1 MEELMIQVLAVTLR
15 LADPEQDP
23 GYEEYVSLT
32 DLRQTLVDE
41 VQRRGS
47 LTENEKL
54 LLKELA
60 KYDKAVYS
68 RMSALKQEAEDG
80 MQRMNATKRQQNAY
94 GQNGLGES
102 IMFDKG
108 V

>member
-1 MEELMIQVLAVTLR
+1 MEELIIEVLAESLR

-23 GYEEYVSLT
+23 GYEAYVALT

-41 VQRRGS
+41 VKCRGA
-47 LTENEKL
+47 LTDNEKL

-60 KYDKAVYS
+60 KYDNAVFS
-68 RMSALKQEAEDG
+68 RMLALKEEAEIG
-80 MQRMNATKRQQNAY
+80 MQRMNVTKKQINAY
-94 GQNGLGES
+94 GHMNLGES

>member
-1 MEELMIQVLAVTLR
+1 MEDLIIEVLAETLR
-15 LADPEQDP
+15 LADPEQDH
-23 GYEEYVSLT
+23 GYEDYVALT

-41 VQRRGS
+41 VQRRNV
-47 LTENEKL
+47 LTDNEQL

-60 KYDKAVYS
+60 KYDDAVFR
-68 RMSALKQEAEDG
+68 RMVTLKQEAEIG
-80 MQRMNATKRQQNAY
+80 MQRMNASKKQINAY
-94 GQNGLGES
+94 GNMGIGDS